1 MGDMRSAKVGDLIV
15 VETRG
20 RHRAPSVD
28 TMEVVKVGREYL
40 YAANPAYRHLPIKF
54 RRDNGNEHTGY
65 SPDRTAFLTHEA
77 LDEYRRLA
85 ERRSHASRLKNS
97 YIVRFERLSETELE
111 TLIALL
117 EKACA

>member
-1 MGDMRSAKVGDLIV
+1 MGDMRSAKVGDMIV
-15 VETRG
+15 VESRSL
-20 RHRAPSVD
+20 HRVVSVD

-40 YAANPAYRHLPIKF
+40 YAVNPAYRQFPSKF

-65 SPDRTAFLTHEA
+65 SPDRTAFLTREA
-77 LDEYRRLA
+77 LDECRRLD